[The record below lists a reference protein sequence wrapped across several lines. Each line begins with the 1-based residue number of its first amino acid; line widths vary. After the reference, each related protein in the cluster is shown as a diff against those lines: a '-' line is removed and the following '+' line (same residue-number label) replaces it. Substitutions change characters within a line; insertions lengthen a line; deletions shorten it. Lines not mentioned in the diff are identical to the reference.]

1 MLSAGDMQALL
12 LTLKLASTVTVIL
25 LVFGIPFS
33 WWLARSHSKLTSF
46 LTALVA
52 RPLILPP
59 TVLGFYL
66 LLLLG
71 PEGPIG
77 KVTTQLGIGVFPFT
91 FSGLVI
97 ASIIYSLPFTIQP
110 LVSAFEAIPTR
121 TLEVASTLR
130 ASAIDAF
137 FSVVLPLSK
146 SGILTAIV
154 LTFAHTV
161 GEFGVILMIGGNI
174 PGETQVVSI
183 QIYDHVESMDYGA
196 AHKLSLI
203 MLIFSFITL
212 TFLQWIRRRRFAFV
226 PVKRR

>member
-1 MLSAGDMQALL
+1 MQALL

-33 WWLARSHSKLTSF
+33 WCLARSHSKFTSF

-52 RPLILPP
+52 MPLILPP

-91 FSGLVI
+91 FSGLVM

-121 TLEVASTLR
+121 ALEVASTLR

-212 TFLQWIRRRRFAFV
+212 TLLQWLRRRRFAFI
-226 PVKRR
+226 PMKRQ

>member
-1 MLSAGDMQALL
+1 MLSTSDMQALL
-12 LTLKLASTVTVIL
+12 LTLKLASTVTIL
-25 LVFGIPFS
+25 LLCFGIPFS
-33 WWLARSHSKLTSF
+33 WWLARSRSKLTSL

-52 RPLILPP
+52 MPLILPP
-59 TVLGFYL
+59 TVLGFYI

-71 PEGPIG
+71 PEGPVG
-77 KVTTQLGIGVFPFT
+77 KVTTQLGFGVFPFT

-97 ASIIYSLPFTIQP
+97 ASIVYSLPFTVQP

-130 ASAIDAF
+130 ASPIDTF

-146 SGILTAIV
+146 NGILTAIV
-154 LTFAHTV
+154 LTFAHTI

>member
-1 MLSAGDMQALL
+1 MLSTGDLQALL
-12 LTLKLASTVTVIL
+12 LTLKLASTVTIIL
-25 LVFGIPFS
+25 LFFGIPFS
-33 WWLARSHSKLTSF
+33 WWLARSHSKLTSL

-52 RPLILPP
+52 MPLILPP

-71 PEGPIG
+71 PEGPVG
-77 KVTTQLGIGVFPFT
+77 KITTQLGIGLFPFT
-91 FSGLVI
+91 FTGLVI

-110 LVSAFEAIPTR
+110 LVSAFEAIPNR

-130 ASAIDAF
+130 ASPIDAF

-183 QIYDHVESMDYGA
+183 QIYDHVEIMDYGA
-196 AHKLSLI
+196 AHTLSVI
-203 MLIFSFITL
+203 MLVFSFLTL
-212 TFLQWIRRRRFAFV
+212 TLLQWIRRRSFAV
-226 PVKRR
+226 ALVKSK